1 MTRFATESLRDL
13 PVAAVVGE
21 VVAASRGGAVV
32 VTAPPGSG
40 KTMLVPA
47 AILDDVPAPAQVILL
62 QPRRLAARA
71 VAHQIARLRG
81 VPLGGEVGY
90 QVRFDSRVGRDTRL
104 VVETTG
110 IMLRRLLDDAALE
123 GIAAVVLDEF
133 HERTVEMDL
142 VLGLLLRAR
151 ETVRP
156 DLRIV
161 VMSATLAA
169 EPVAQLLG
177 ATADTPCPIVS
188 ATGRM
193 YPVEIRYGRR
203 GEQRDLVELVSAAVA
218 DGLRATDGHVLVFL
232 PGVGEIMR
240 CEQALA
246 ALADREGHALL
257 LLFGD
262 LPPEQQDRVLADLG
276 RRKIILATNVA
287 ETSLTI
293 PSVTAVVD
301 SGLARQMRVS
311 TATGLPR
318 LERVPIS
325 KASAD
330 QRAGRAGRTGPGIC
344 WRLWDE
350 AAHHHRP
357 EAETPEIA
365 RGDFAGP
372 LLQLLA
378 VGERGEFPW
387 LDPPTPEAVHQA
399 QTLLGRLGALEPDED
414 RPLDQLS
421 PLGRS
426 IVRLPAHPR
435 LARLLLAGAA
445 HGVLREASIAAALLS
460 ERDPFRAAGHAHR
473 GPRDRLNV
481 RTRSDVVDRVVA
493 LQAFHE
499 GIRFDDADFELHPG
513 GAGAVLRTAEQLYRL
528 VDATL
533 APRAAD
539 PGTALMLA
547 LLEAFPDRVARL
559 RPGAADRATMVG
571 GRGVRLDG
579 GSRVRHEPLFLAID
593 IDDAGGEARVRQA
606 SAVEA
611 GWLTEEPL
619 AAANLRTSDELLYQP
634 ARRQV
639 EARRRT
645 VWIDLVLDETPVAIA
660 DGRAAAELL
669 AHEAAA
675 DFERVR
681 PRDDS
686 PAGRFLARTRWLAA
700 SMPDLALPNC
710 GDAELAT
717 LLPELCVGLRSL
729 DDVQAADWLAPL
741 QALVGYDRL
750 AEIDRLAPAEI
761 ELPTGKRHRLS
772 YESGKPPILAVRIQ
786 ELFGIRET
794 PRVAGGRVSVLLH
807 LLGPNHRPQ
816 QVTDDLSSFWAN
828 TYPQVKKELRRR
840 YPKHAWP
847 DDPLTASPART
858 DGKRRTT

>member
-1 MTRFATESLRDL
+1 MPDHFPASLRDL
-13 PVAAVVGE
+13 PVAGVLADA
-21 VVAASRGGAVV
+21 VAASRGGAVV

-47 AILDDVPAPAQVILL
+47 AILDDVPGGAKVVLL

-81 VPLGGEVGY
+81 TPLGGEVGY
-90 QVRFDSRVGRDTRL
+90 QVRFDAKVGRDTRL
-104 VVETTG
+104 FVETTG

-142 VLGLLLRAR
+142 VLGFLLRAR

-156 DLRIV
+156 DLRIA

-169 EPVAQLLG
+169 EPVARLLG
-177 ATADTPCPIVS
+177 DAHGGPCPVVT
-188 ATGRM
+188 ATGRLH
-193 YPVEIRYGRR
+193 PVEIRYGRH
-203 GEQRDLVELVSAAVA
+203 GERRDLEDLVVAAVGEA
-218 DGLRATDGHVLVFL
+218 LRKTDGHVLVFL

-240 CEQALA
+240 SEQAVAGLA
-246 ALADREGHALL
+246 EREGCVLL
-257 LLFGD
+257 PLFGD
-262 LPPEQQDRVLADLG
+262 LPPEAQDRVLADLG
-276 RRKIILATNVA
+276 RRKVILATNVA

-293 PSVTAVVD
+293 PGVTAVVD
-301 SGLARQMRVS
+301 SGLARQMRLAG
-311 TATGLPR
+311 ATGLPR
-318 LERVPIS
+318 LERIPIS
-325 KASAD
+325 KSAAD

-350 AAHHHRP
+350 ASHHHRP
-357 EAETPEIA
+357 AAEAPEIL

-378 VGERGEFPW
+378 LGERGDFPW
-387 LDPPTPEAVHQA
+387 LDPPSAEAVEQA
-399 QTLLGRLGALEPDED
+399 RTLLVRLGALETAAGAVPD
-414 RPLDQLS
+414 RLT
-421 PLGRS
+421 PLGRDL
-426 IVRLPAHPR
+426 VRLPAHPR

-460 ERDPFRAAGHAHR
+460 ERDPFRTGGHGR
-473 GPRDRLNV
+473 SGPRDRITV

-499 GIRFDDADFELHPG
+499 GIRFDDADLEVHPG
-513 GAGAVLRTAEQLYRL
+513 GARSVLRTAEQLYRL
-528 VDATL
+528 MDGPL
-533 APRAAD
+533 APRATEPAV
-539 PGTALMLA
+539 ALMRA
-547 LLEAFPDRVARL
+547 LLEAFPDRLARL

-593 IDDAGGEARVRQA
+593 VDDAGGEARVRQA
-606 SAVEA
+606 SAVDA
-611 GWLTEEPL
+611 GWLSAGPL
-619 AAANLRTSDELLYQP
+619 AAANLRTADELLFQP
-634 ARRQV
+634 ARQQV

-645 VWIDLVLDETPVAIA
+645 AWIDLVLDETPVAVA
-660 DGRAAAELL
+660 DPEAAAALL
-669 AHEAAA
+669 AREAAA
-675 DFERVR
+675 DFSRVR

-686 PAGRFLARTRWLAA
+686 AAGRFLARVRWLAA
-700 SMPDLALPNC
+700 AAPELGLPACDDAALAALLPDLC
-710 GDAELAT
+710 R
-717 LLPELCVGLRSL
+717 GLRSL
-729 DDVQAADWLAPL
+729 ADVQAADWLGHL
-741 QALVGYDRL
+741 QGLVGHHRL
-750 AEIDRLAPAEI
+750 AEIDRLAPGEI
-761 ELPTGKRHRLS
+761 ELPGGRRHRLV
-772 YESGKPPILAVRIQ
+772 YEAGKPPVLAVRIQ
-786 ELFGIRET
+786 ELFGLRDT
-794 PRVAGGRVSVLLH
+794 PRIAGGRVCVLLH

-816 QVTDDLSSFWAN
+816 QVTEDLASFWAN

-847 DDPLTASPART
+847 DDPLAAPART